1 MPGRCKRNGMGS
13 MKIYAGIGWN
23 HVKVGLLEPRRTNSR
38 SQRRGEKPG
47 CEIGR
52 DSWPEEGRSYGP
64 KTDLQIIDWSGIG
77 RNDCTR
83 YHEGTV

>member
-1 MPGRCKRNGMGS
+1 MRGDKVESCKS
-13 MKIYAGIGWN
+13 WA
-23 HVKVGLLEPRRTNSR
+23 VGTAPYEFDSSR